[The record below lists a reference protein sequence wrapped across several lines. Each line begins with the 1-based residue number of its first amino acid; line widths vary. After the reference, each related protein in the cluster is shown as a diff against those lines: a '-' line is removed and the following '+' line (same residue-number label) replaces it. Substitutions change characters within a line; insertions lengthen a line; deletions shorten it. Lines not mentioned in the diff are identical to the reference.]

1 MYFCCGCRRARTSA
15 INGWFR
21 VCKSRCSC
29 FTPESITAFSAASLV
44 PRANCSPCS
53 STGVSPRPRK
63 QTTTGLR
70 QARARS
76 STLRATAGA
85 GGLEISTMISV
96 CGSFSSIPIASS
108 IIRPPIFSLRSRPP
122 VPISCETPPPNS
134 WIRTLSSWLPVP
146 DAPTI
151 PMLPRRTAL
160 PKQSAAPL
168 IIAVPQSGPIISS
181 PFSWASCLSAS
192 SSSTV
197 TLSENSITLRS
208 FCSA

>member
-1 MYFCCGCRRARTSA
+1 MVSSHSVPPQNRPRMYFCCGCRRARTSA
-15 INGWFR
+15 INGWLS
-21 VCKSRCSC
+21 VCRSRFSC

-53 STGVSPRPRK
+53 STGVSPRSRK

-85 GGLEISTMISV
+85 GGLEISAMISV
-96 CGSFSSIPIASS
+96 CGSFSSIPMASS

-134 WIRTLSSWLPVP
+134 
-146 DAPTI
+146 
-151 PMLPRRTAL
+151 
-160 PKQSAAPL
+160 
-168 IIAVPQSGPIISS
+168 
-181 PFSWASCLSAS
+181 
-192 SSSTV
+192 
-197 TLSENSITLRS
+197 
-208 FCSA
+208 